1 MTVYVVVPKNTYLNK
16 DCMAGIYYSENAALQ
31 NGHPY
36 RSFPDLEE
44 AYMYIYSKSVPS
56 DSKWTLC
63 NRTHLY
69 TLNTPITETTKTLAE
84 MLKESQKF
92 LCVLKL
98 RHTVARR
105 QLVPKLSGARKYK

>member
-1 MTVYVVVPKNTYLNK
+1 MTVYVIVPANKYRNK

-44 AYMYIYSKSVPS
+44 AYMYLHSKNMPS
-56 DSKWTLC
+56 HSKWTLC

-69 TLNTPITETTKTLAE
+69 TLNTPITETTKKLAE
-84 MLKESQKF
+84 MLKQAEAENKE
-92 LCVLKL
+92 LRENANKKYLPKACPICVLM
-98 RHTVARR
+98 
-105 QLVPKLSGARKYK
+105 